1 MDGGASLVT
10 FVVVALQ
17 SIKTVHGVISAVKD
31 GPQSVRSLADS
42 VAQLKSILERLS
54 HIQLEPANSI
64 DLTDLSNLT
73 QRCATDLG
81 NFESKL
87 QGLNLSTDDR
97 RFGRFWKRLKA
108 AISEKELERMR
119 EMIRAHTL
127 TLNFHLSLLQTAQL
141 SFSSMQSTEI
151 LKLLKELK
159 SDIAQSS
166 FANHGTATSQNPNAT
181 ATAIDAT
188 TTDTTESALEDSISR
203 LIKLVN
209 EKECTVESEDAE
221 QLIDDLQTLIDSA
234 HSKESI
240 PVAPHEPGEGEAIS
254 NIARELKLATSLIF
268 SAPSIAI
275 NSNARTGLIAS
286 AFSGCVIDQ
295 QRKRK
300 VIDLDSG
307 TLTVATNKRRRRHD
321 GQQRDVTTDRSG
333 ASGREFFVE
342 ILFKPKTSQAMLAV
356 SVSQGQLLRGSFSSI
371 PRLSVNNVLPVGS
384 LVFKLAENGRIEDLV
399 SLVAAGKASLR
410 DHDTEGQSL
419 LHYAVAHPS
428 MCKFLIQN
436 GLDVDGIGKARWA
449 RFEAT
454 PLHECWRYDGH
465 ETAAILLEAGA
476 DPTITSGYGS
486 SVVHLA
492 AGRPGPTDEHI
503 LRGIFNLSAHFGVA
517 SFRDHNGRSPFLR
530 ACGRLLDWSTGL
542 EQNIRKLSHLLERGC
557 SIHDT
562 DDDGSTCLH
571 IIFSNGIDGALNG
584 HWRDTLIYLIRQGA
598 DLYALDYSG
607 ASVSHI
613 AYSETCYDRQLSAGT
628 SRGDLFDFAL
638 DSCGYNILEFRKKYP
653 RRGRYEGGYSRQDF
667 ELLWKGREERCPY
680 WDDAEWPKS
689 DKNSDGESR
698 DSCQAFICVC
708 SRRGETCIA

>member
-275 NSNARTGLIAS
+275 NSNGMAISSRRSNCIRSSFLKARTGLIAS

-419 LHYAVAHPS
+419 LHVS
-428 MCKFLIQN
+428 
-436 GLDVDGIGKARWA
+436 
-449 RFEAT
+449 T
-454 PLHECWRYDGH
+454 S
-465 ETAAILLEAGA
+465 AA
-476 DPTITSGYGS
+476 
-486 SVVHLA
+486 
-492 AGRPGPTDEHI
+492 
-503 LRGIFNLSAHFGVA
+503 N
-517 SFRDHNGRSPFLR
+517 FRD
-530 ACGRLLDWSTGL
+530 
-542 EQNIRKLSHLLERGC
+542 
-557 SIHDT
+557 
-562 DDDGSTCLH
+562 
-571 IIFSNGIDGALNG
+571 
-584 HWRDTLIYLIRQGA
+584 IYSLG
-598 DLYALDYSG
+598 
-607 ASVSHI
+607 
-613 AYSETCYDRQLSAGT
+613 
-628 SRGDLFDFAL
+628 
-638 DSCGYNILEFRKKYP
+638 
-653 RRGRYEGGYSRQDF
+653 
-667 ELLWKGREERCPY
+667 
-680 WDDAEWPKS
+680 
-689 DKNSDGESR
+689 
-698 DSCQAFICVC
+698 
-708 SRRGETCIA
+708 